1 MEVLRQ
7 GKLLK
12 ELNEDGYP
20 IWTDIPITLSK
31 EGDIYSVDI
40 DGVVWLKTENLVHSV
55 VMFEMLQDN
64 VTEYVTYRK
73 L

>member
-12 ELNEDGYP
+12 ELDEDGYP

-31 EGDIYSVDI
+31 ERDIYSVDI
-40 DGVVWLKTENLVHSV
+40 DGVVWLNTENLVHSV